1 MANAPS
7 ITHGL
12 VSYGPYASGGWKVK
26 DLVRRPLRQREI
38 LVEVVA
44 SGICQTDLHFAG
56 VESGYAVQYP
66 RVMGHEG
73 KSVLHSSERH
83 EN

>member
-7 ITHGL
+7 ITPGL

-26 DLVRRPLRQREI
+26 DLVRRPLRQREV

-44 SGICQTDLHFAG
+44 SGIWQTDLHFAG

-73 KSVLHSSERH
+73 K
-83 EN
+83 